1 MDRLSVPSGDLA
13 EWVADLQ
20 RRLLAEPVAIST
32 EGATRAVVVADS
44 ADRAAALAEA
54 LAGSELTYVAK
65 GRWLYVVHPWVR
77 WLLLGLLG
85 LADEDDG
92 VASAQATTFPFFETS
107 MIDRATYVARKRSA
121 PADLRQRWEEIGEAI
136 QRLRALAHSTSPGA
150 AALLLAERTSFRHLA
165 PFHGSNRRVE
175 RALFWQ
181 VVAAVEREAWQRG
194 VDLVGFAPVLRAWLA
209 QPRQLGAR
217 VGRIGGGLSDLLI
230 ERLSDLL
237 IE

>member
-1 MDRLSVPSGDLA
+1 MDRLSVPSGDLT

-20 RRLLAEPVAIST
+20 RRLLTQPEATAT
-32 EGATRAVVVADS
+32 ERATRAIVAVDS

-54 LAGSELTYVAK
+54 LAGGALTYVAK

-92 VASAQATTFPFFETS
+92 VASAQATAFPFFEAS

-121 PADLRQRWEEIGEAI
+121 PADLRQRWEEIGETI
-136 QRLRALAHSTSPGA
+136 QGLRALAHSTSPGA
-150 AALLLAERTSFRHLA
+150 AALLLAERPSFRRLA

-175 RALFWQ
+175 RTLFWQ

-209 QPRQLGAR
+209 EPRKVADRIAKVPAAVQVVAR
-217 VGRIGGGLSDLLI
+217 EEIEGLRD
-230 ERLSDLL
+230 
-237 IE
+237 